1 MGLEIKSVLKNKVS
15 AVIFFILLVLNMVQ
29 VPNYMGHEYDV
40 EQNMNIFETQ
50 IQQYQRAL
58 SDINLQYMAVKHMG
72 AEEKVYWNSYQD
84 YLSWAIDNAKAGW
97 NLFNKYG
104 KEVFKN
110 KGLIKR
116 YNEITLWDKL
126 YHLDALKKNGDQK
139 FMCQVHNL
147 GFEEADI
154 SFDQSRI
161 FMIGSQISQNKKED
175 YRTVEL
181 SVQEQLHQLE
191 TNTEQYVGK
200 GPWYFLAHQLRIDS
214 SFAYLFMP
222 LCLIYCVV
230 VLMYE
235 KKTGVFELEQLND
248 VHFFVHIQVKLFI
261 AFLLLMIASIGI
273 PFLLLGISNGFAGW
287 DTWLLADIKHFFS
300 FRRMYHT
307 DNYVINNMSEYYA
320 TEQGFI
326 PDLSFIPL
334 WKALIISLPL
344 IILKLE
350 LYIQMAMFCVY
361 TFTKT
366 GFNYLS
372 GIICIILYVISQR
385 MDLISFI
392 NPFSITPSLSVL
404 SGCGMQNWLNSIC
417 ICVVFIFVL
426 LFINFVS
433 VRQKDK
439 MSL

>member
-1 MGLEIKSVLKNKVS
+1 
-15 AVIFFILLVLNMVQ
+15 
-29 VPNYMGHEYDV
+29 
-40 EQNMNIFETQ
+40 
-50 IQQYQRAL
+50 
-58 SDINLQYMAVKHMG
+58 
-72 AEEKVYWNSYQD
+72 
-84 YLSWAIDNAKAGW
+84 
-97 NLFNKYG
+97 
-104 KEVFKN
+104 
-110 KGLIKR
+110 
-116 YNEITLWDKL
+116 
-126 YHLDALKKNGDQK
+126 
-139 FMCQVHNL
+139 
-147 GFEEADI
+147 
-154 SFDQSRI
+154 
-161 FMIGSQISQNKKED
+161 
-175 YRTVEL
+175 
-181 SVQEQLHQLE
+181 
-191 TNTEQYVGK
+191 
-200 GPWYFLAHQLRIDS
+200 
-214 SFAYLFMP
+214 MP

-287 DTWLLADIKHFFS
+287 DTWMLADTKHFFS

-320 TEQGFI
+320 TELGFI

-344 IILKLE
+344 ILLKLE

-404 SGCGMQNWLNSIC
+404 SGCGMQNWSNSIC
-417 ICVVFIFVL
+417 ICVVFIFAL
-426 LFINFVS
+426 LFINYVS

-439 MSL
+439 VGL